1 MHVLDAHSS
10 VEFSPL
16 VLRSTYLHYVLVFG
30 PHLLPEDRLYLNTRQ
45 TSIDRLDPTLRAWK

>member
-45 TSIDRLDPTLRAWK
+45 TSIDRLDPTLRA